1 MSNKYPIM
9 KLISL
14 WSFILWLWFQYLF
27 ATYFLSFYTWFN
39 SIFLH
44 NTNQFWRNAA
54 FIQYQTKILATR
66 WSCQI
71 QSISFFLIKSNR
83 ISRFLLERKERKV
96 FSQISLI
103 IDCEYCTFFFSCSF
117 FDIFHTLCW
126 EKITV
131 NYVSKMLSIWI
142 CSCLLI
148 TISWDLCL
156 AIYSKILSYLNW
168 I

>member
-1 MSNKYPIM
+1 M
-9 KLISL
+9 
-14 WSFILWLWFQYLF
+14 F
-27 ATYFLSFYTWFN
+27 YFLLKIKFVFYIIPINIRETRPSFKM
-39 SIFLH
+39 
-44 NTNQFWRNAA
+44 NQ
-54 FIQYQTKILATR
+54 ILATR

>member
-1 MSNKYPIM
+1 M
-9 KLISL
+9 
-14 WSFILWLWFQYLF
+14 
-27 ATYFLSFYTWFN
+27 
-39 SIFLH
+39 H
-44 NTNQFWRNAA
+44 NTNQFWRNTA

-83 ISRFLLERKERKV
+83 ISRFLLERKKRKV

-126 EKITV
+126 EKNHCQLRIKNAVNLDLFVFTHNHLMGFLFDYSFKKTV
-131 NYVSKMLSIWI
+131 LSK
-142 CSCLLI
+142 
-148 TISWDLCL
+148 
-156 AIYSKILSYLNW
+156 LNMVFW
-168 I
+168 KEQGFDMIERLQI